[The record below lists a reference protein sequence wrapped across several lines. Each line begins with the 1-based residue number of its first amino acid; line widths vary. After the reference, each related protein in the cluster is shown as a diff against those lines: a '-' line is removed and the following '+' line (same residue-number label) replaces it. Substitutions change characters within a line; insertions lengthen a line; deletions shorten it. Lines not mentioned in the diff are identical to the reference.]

1 MIINKKNIINK
12 KKRIKELVFN
22 IINLQTYMYMKKYVF
37 LAASALAL
45 ASCTSDDFLGDTQG
59 NVQSNTSAI
68 NFDGGTGKI
77 TRASTLTGDKAA
89 GALNNNYVV
98 FGYKTAQ
105 DNSTTTTVFDHY
117 TINWNNQA
125 GKTESNTCGW
135 EYVGQKANSLSKLPG
150 DKDQTIKYWDYSAS
164 QYDFVAF
171 SFGKAIQGEGDGK
184 VKATAVTTTPKLSY
198 TLTGAVNDL
207 AKCFIADRITAKS
220 TVENKKNNLL
230 VAYKD
235 NVQFNFRSLS
245 TKVTMGIYETVPGY
259 SVKDVVFYS
268 DKDTK
273 LNGENNK
280 PTLYA
285 AKATIPSGKGTITV
299 TFPETDNTKTDYNK
313 AHVNFEVASG
323 ETNSSSITFRDLSTD
338 TRESNET
345 GTAYIGR
352 DITKI
357 STPKKDDGTTKDYNV
372 VIPAEVGDLTL
383 KVDYT
388 LESIDGSGETIKV
401 TGATAVVPGKYTN
414 WEPNYAYTYIFK
426 ISDKTNGSTGGE
438 NDPAGLYPIKFDAI
452 VTETETGKQETITTV
467 DKKSITTY
475 AKGEINNEYKT
486 NDNIYV
492 SVNNTTAL
500 HIKKGEDDTTPTN
513 VKLYTA
519 TGIGSYEK
527 NITEATVALCLSK
540 GTNTATTGEKVLSVD
555 DDNKLTV
562 TPATGLTI
570 ATQIEAADAVDGNAI
585 NGNFAKFKPTT
596 PGTYVFEFTDTDTN
610 KYYKVI
616 IVK

>member
-1 MIINKKNIINK
+1 
-12 KKRIKELVFN
+12 
-22 IINLQTYMYMKKYVF
+22 MKKYIF
-37 LAASALAL
+37 LAASALTL
-45 ASCTSDDFLGDTQG
+45 ASCTSEDFLGNTPG

-77 TRASTLTGDKAA
+77 TRATTQSGATAAQTLG
-89 GALNNNYVV
+89 NSYVV
-98 FGYKTAQ
+98 YGYKTV
-105 DNSTTTTVFDHY
+105 NSVSTTVFDHY
-117 TINWNNQA
+117 TIQWNNQA

-135 EYVGQKANSLSKLPG
+135 EYVGQKANSLLSSLE
-150 DKDQTIKYWDYSAS
+150 DKEQTIKYWDYSAS

-171 SFGKAIQGEGDGK
+171 SFGEASQGEGDGK

-220 TVENKKNNLL
+220 TGENKKNNLL

-268 DKDTK
+268 DETTA
-273 LNGENNK
+273 LSGENNK

-285 AKATIPSGKGTITV
+285 ASASIPSGKGTITV
-299 TFPETDNTKTDYNK
+299 KFPTTDERNTDYNK
-313 AHVNFEVASG
+313 AHVKFDKAEGS
-323 ETNSSSITFRDLSTD
+323 ENSSTIQFGDLSTVGK
-338 TRESNET
+338 EKAEKT
-345 GTAYIGR
+345 GTTFIGR
-352 DITKI
+352 NITEF
-357 STPKKDDGTTKDYNV
+357 STPKEGSNKKYEV
-372 VIPAEVGDLTL
+372 VIPAQVGALTL

-401 TGATAVVPGKYTN
+401 TGATAVVPEKYTN

-426 ISDKTNGSTGGE
+426 ISDKTNGSTGGST
-438 NDPAGLYPIKFDAI
+438 AGLYPITFDAI

-467 DKKSITTY
+467 ADNSITTY
-475 AKGEINNEYKT
+475 AKDAINEEYTK
-486 NDNIYV
+486 DANIYV
-492 SVNNTTAL
+492 SVNNTTDL
-500 HIKKGEDDTTPTN
+500 HINSGNEEDVTPTN
-513 VKLYTA
+513 VKLFTA
-519 TGIGSYEK
+519 TGTGSYQK

-540 GTNTATTGEKVLSVD
+540 GANTAITGEKVLSVD
-555 DDNKLTV
+555 DNNKLTV
-562 TPATGLTI
+562 TPATGLLTI
-570 ATQIEAADAVDGNAI
+570 ATKIDAADAVDGNAI

-596 PGTYVFEFTDTDTN
+596 SGTYVFEFTDTDTN

>member
-1 MIINKKNIINK
+1 
-12 KKRIKELVFN
+12 
-22 IINLQTYMYMKKYVF
+22 MKKYIF

-45 ASCTSDDFLGDTQG
+45 ASCSSDDFLGNTPG

-77 TRASTLTGDKAA
+77 TRATTQTGADAAKTLGYS
-89 GALNNNYVV
+89 YVV
-98 FGYKTAQ
+98 YGYKTVN
-105 DNSTTTTVFDHY
+105 DVPTTVFDHY
-117 TINWNNQA
+117 TIKWK
-125 GKTESNTCGW
+125 GLKDKTESNTCGW
-135 EYVGQKANSLSKLPG
+135 EYVGQKANSLSSLEG

-171 SFGKAIQGEGDGK
+171 SFGKATQGDEEGK
-184 VKATAVTTTPKLSY
+184 VTASKIDNTPSY
-198 TLTGAVNDL
+198 TLTGNVNEL
-207 AKCFIADRITAKS
+207 AKCFIADRITATPKE
-220 TVENKKNNLL
+220 TTTKKANLL
-230 VAYKD
+230 VGYKD
-235 NVQFNFRSLS
+235 DVQFNFRSLS
-245 TKVTMGIYETVPGY
+245 TKVTMGIYETIPGY

-268 DKDTK
+268 DKTTA
-273 LNGENNK
+273 LSGENNK

-285 AKATIPSGKGTITV
+285 ASASIPSGKGTITV
-299 TFPETDNTKTDYNK
+299 KFPTTDENNTDYNK
-313 AHVNFEVASG
+313 AHVEFKAATGSD
-323 ETNSSSITFRDLSTD
+323 NSSSIQFGKLSTVD
-338 TRESNET
+338 KENEEKGTT
-345 GTAYIGR
+345 GFIGR
-352 DITKI
+352 DITTF
-357 STPKKDDGTTKDYNV
+357 STPKEGNNKKYEV
-372 VIPAEVGDLTL
+372 VIPAKVGALTL

-401 TGATAVVPGKYTN
+401 TGATAVVPEKYTN

-426 ISDKTNGSTGGE
+426 ISDKTNGSTGGST
-438 NDPAGLYPIKFDAI
+438 AGLYPITFDAI

-467 DKKSITTY
+467 ADNSITTY
-475 AKGEINNEYKT
+475 AKGAINEEYKK
-486 NDNIYV
+486 DANIYV
-492 SVNNTTAL
+492 SVNNTTDL

-513 VKLYTA
+513 VKLFTA
-519 TGIGSYEK
+519 TGTGSYEK

-540 GTNTATTGEKVLSVD
+540 GTTTATTGEKVLSVD

-585 NGNFAKFKPTT
+585 SGNFAKFKPTNA
-596 PGTYVFEFTDTDTN
+596 GTYVFEFTDTKNKNT

>member
-1 MIINKKNIINK
+1 
-12 KKRIKELVFN
+12 
-22 IINLQTYMYMKKYVF
+22 MKKYIF

-45 ASCTSDDFLGDTQG
+45 ASCTSDDFLGNTPG

-77 TRASTLTGDKAA
+77 TRATTQTGADAAKTLGYS
-89 GALNNNYVV
+89 YVV
-98 FGYKTAQ
+98 YGYKTVN
-105 DNSTTTTVFDHY
+105 DVPTTVFDHY
-117 TINWNNQA
+117 TIKWN
-125 GKTESNTCGW
+125 GLKDKTESNTCGW
-135 EYVGQKANSLSKLPG
+135 EYVGQKANSLSSLEG

-171 SFGKAIQGEGDGK
+171 SFGKATQGDEEGK
-184 VKATAVTTTPKLSY
+184 VTASKIDNTPSY
-198 TLTGAVNDL
+198 TLTGNVNEL
-207 AKCFIADRITAKS
+207 AKCFIADRITATPKE
-220 TVENKKNNLL
+220 TTTKKANLL
-230 VAYKD
+230 VGYKD
-235 NVQFNFRSLS
+235 DVQFNFRSLS
-245 TKVTMGIYETVPGY
+245 TKVTMGIYETIPGY

-268 DKDTK
+268 DKTTA
-273 LNGENNK
+273 LSGENNK

-285 AKATIPSGKGTITV
+285 ASASIPSGKGTITV
-299 TFPETDNTKTDYNK
+299 KFPTTDENNTDYNK
-313 AHVNFEVASG
+313 AHVEFKAATGSD
-323 ETNSSSITFRDLSTD
+323 NSSSIQFGKLSTVD
-338 TRESNET
+338 KENEEKGTT
-345 GTAYIGR
+345 GFIGR
-352 DITKI
+352 DITTF
-357 STPKKDDGTTKDYNV
+357 STPKEGNNKKYEV
-372 VIPAEVGDLTL
+372 VIPAKVGALTL

-401 TGATAVVPGKYTN
+401 TGATAVVPEKYTN

-426 ISDKTNGSTGGE
+426 ISDKTNGSTGGST
-438 NDPAGLYPIKFDAI
+438 AGLYPITFDAI

-467 DKKSITTY
+467 ADNSITTY
-475 AKGEINNEYKT
+475 AKGAINEEYKK
-486 NDNIYV
+486 DANIYV
-492 SVNNTTAL
+492 SVNNTTDL

-513 VKLYTA
+513 VKLFTA
-519 TGIGSYEK
+519 TGTGSYEK

-540 GTNTATTGEKVLSVD
+540 GTTTATTGEKVLSVD

-585 NGNFAKFKPTT
+585 SGNFAKFKPTNA
-596 PGTYVFEFTDTDTN
+596 GTYVFEFTDTKNKNT

>member
-1 MIINKKNIINK
+1 MTNNLKN
-12 KKRIKELVFN
+12 LS
-22 IINLQTYMYMKKYVF
+22 MKKILF
-37 LAASALAL
+37 CSALAAVAL
-45 ASCTSDDFLGDTQG
+45 SSCSSDDFMGDTPG

-77 TRASTLTGDKAA
+77 TRATTQTGAAAATTLG
-89 GALNNNYVV
+89 NSYVV
-98 FGYKTAQ
+98 YGYKTVNTAP
-105 DNSTTTTVFDHY
+105 TTVFDHY
-117 TINWNNQA
+117 TIKWNNQA

-135 EYVGQKANSLSKLPG
+135 EYVGQKANSLSSLTG

-207 AKCFIADRITAKS
+207 AKCFIADRITANS
-220 TVENKKNNLL
+220 TTTGKDNLL
-230 VAYKD
+230 VQYQKD
-235 NVQFNFRSLS
+235 VQFNFRSLS
-245 TKVTMGIYETVPGY
+245 TKVTMGIYETISGY
-259 SVKDVVFYS
+259 SVKDVKFYS
-268 DKDTK
+268 AENTK
-273 LNGENNK
+273 ATDNK

-285 AKATIPSGKGTITV
+285 ANATIPSGKGTISV
-299 TFPETDNTKTDYNK
+299 TFPTTDVNNTDYNK
-313 AHVNFEVASG
+313 AHVEFAAATESDK
-323 ETNSSSITFRDLSTD
+323 SSSIQFGNLSTVEKEKEEKG
-338 TRESNET
+338 TT
-345 GTAYIGR
+345 GFIGR
-352 DITKI
+352 DITEF
-357 STPKKDDGTTKDYNV
+357 STPKEGTNKKYEV
-372 VIPAEVGDLTL
+372 VIPAKVGALTL

-401 TGATAVVPGKYTN
+401 TGATAVVPEKYTN

-426 ISDKTNGSTGGE
+426 ISDKTNGSTGTPGT
-438 NDPAGLYPIKFDAI
+438 NPAGLYPITFDAI

-467 DKKSITTY
+467 DKNSITTY
-475 AKGEINNEYKT
+475 AKGAINEEYKK
-486 NDNIYV
+486 DANIYV

-500 HIKKGEDDTTPTN
+500 HIKNGEDDTTPTN
-513 VKLYTA
+513 VKLFTA
-519 TGIGSYEK
+519 TGTGSYEK

-540 GTNTATTGEKVLSVD
+540 GTTTATTGEKVLSVD

-585 NGNFAKFKPTT
+585 SGNFAKFKPST
-596 PGTYVFEFTDTDTN
+596 PGTYVFEFTDTDTK

>member
-1 MIINKKNIINK
+1 
-12 KKRIKELVFN
+12 
-22 IINLQTYMYMKKYVF
+22 MYMKKYIF
-37 LAASALAL
+37 LAASALTL
-45 ASCTSDDFLGDTQG
+45 ASCTSEDFLGNTPG

-77 TRASTLTGDKAA
+77 TRATLQTGVTAA
-89 GALNNNYVV
+89 QTLKNNYVV

-105 DNSTTTTVFDHY
+105 ENSTTTVFDHY
-117 TINWNNQA
+117 TIKWNNQA

-135 EYVGQKANSLSKLPG
+135 EYVGQKANSLSSLTG
-150 DKDQTIKYWDYSAS
+150 DREQTIKYWDYSAS

-171 SFGKAIQGEGDGK
+171 SFGEASQGEGDGK
-184 VKATAVTTTPKLSY
+184 VKATAVTTTPTLSY

-220 TVENKKNNLL
+220 TVANKKNNLL

-245 TKVTMGIYETVPGY
+245 TKVTMGIYEIIPGY
-259 SVKDVVFYS
+259 SVRDVKFYS
-268 DKDTK
+268 SDHTLATD
-273 LNGENNK
+273 NK

-285 AKATIPSGKGTITV
+285 KDKKIPAGNGTVTV
-299 TFPETDNTKTDYNK
+299 TFPTTTETETDYNK
-313 AHVNFEVASG
+313 AHVNFKVATGS
-323 ETNSSSITFRDLSTD
+323 ENSSSIQFGTLSTVNKEKNEK
-338 TRESNET
+338 TES
-345 GTAYIGR
+345 GFIGR
-352 DITKI
+352 DITKF
-357 STPKKDDGTTKDYNV
+357 STPKKGDGTTKDYNV
-372 VIPAEVGDLTL
+372 VIPAEVGALTL

-401 TGATAVVPGKYTN
+401 TGATAVVPEKYTN

-426 ISDKTNGSTGGE
+426 ISDKTNGSTGGST
-438 NDPAGLYPIKFDAI
+438 AGLYPITFDAI

-467 DKKSITTY
+467 ADNSITTY
-475 AKGEINNEYKT
+475 AKGEINNEYKK

-492 SVNNTTAL
+492 SVNNTTEL
-500 HIKKGEDDTTPTN
+500 HINSGNEENTTPTN
-513 VKLYTA
+513 VKLFTA
-519 TGIGSYEK
+519 TGTGSYQM

-540 GTNTATTGEKVLSVD
+540 GTNTATPGEKVLSVD
-555 DDNKLTV
+555 NDNKLTV

-585 NGNFAKFKPTT
+585 SGNFAKFTPST

>member
-1 MIINKKNIINK
+1 
-12 KKRIKELVFN
+12 
-22 IINLQTYMYMKKYVF
+22 MKKYIF
-37 LAASALAL
+37 LAVSALTL
-45 ASCTSDDFLGDTQG
+45 ASCSSDDFLGDTPG

-77 TRASTLTGDKAA
+77 TRATLEGDKAA
-89 GALNNNYVV
+89 KALNNNYVV
-98 FGYKTAQ
+98 YGYKTAQ
-105 DNSTTTTVFDHY
+105 DNSTTTVFDHY
-117 TINWNNQA
+117 TIHWNNQA

-135 EYVGQKANSLSKLPG
+135 EYVGQEANSLSKLPG

-171 SFGKAIQGEGDGK
+171 SFGEAIQGEGEGK

-220 TVENKKNNLL
+220 TVDKKKNNLL
-230 VAYKD
+230 VTYKD
-235 NVQFNFRSLS
+235 DVQFNFRSLS
-245 TKVTMGIYETVPGY
+245 TKVTMGIYETIPGY
-259 SVKDVVFYS
+259 SVKDVKFYS
-268 DKDTK
+268 SDNNK
-273 LNGENNK
+273 LDDAQNK

-285 AKATIPSGKGTITV
+285 KDKNIPAEKGTITV
-299 TFPETDNTKTDYNK
+299 TFPTTTETETDYNK
-313 AHVNFEVASG
+313 AHVNFEVATGS
-323 ETNSSSITFRDLSTD
+323 ENSSSIQFGTLSTVNKEKNEK
-338 TRESNET
+338 TES
-345 GTAYIGR
+345 GFIGR
-352 DITKI
+352 DITTF
-357 STPKKDDGTTKDYNV
+357 STPKKGDGTTKDYNV

-401 TGATAVVPGKYTN
+401 TGATAVVPEKYTN

-426 ISDKTNGSTGGE
+426 ISDKTNGSTGGST
-438 NDPAGLYPIKFDAI
+438 AGLYPITFDAI

-467 DKKSITTY
+467 NKNSITTY

-500 HIKKGEDDTTPTN
+500 HIKNGEDDTTPTN
-513 VKLYTA
+513 VKLFTA
-519 TGIGSYEK
+519 TGTGSYEK

-540 GTNTATTGEKVLSVD
+540 GTTTATTGEKVLSVD

-585 NGNFAKFKPTT
+585 SGNFAKFKPTNA
-596 PGTYVFEFTDTDTN
+596 GTYVFEFTDTKNKNT

>member
-1 MIINKKNIINK
+1 
-12 KKRIKELVFN
+12 
-22 IINLQTYMYMKKYVF
+22 MYMKKYIF
-37 LAASALAL
+37 LAASALTL

-59 NVQSNTSAI
+59 NIQSNTSAI

-77 TRASTLTGDKAA
+77 TRTTQAGPDAAKTLG
-89 GALNNNYVV
+89 NSYIV

-105 DNSTTTTVFDHY
+105 DKSTTTVFDHY

-171 SFGKAIQGEGDGK
+171 SFGEAIQGEEDGK

-220 TVENKKNNLL
+220 TDDKKKNNLL

-401 TGATAVVPGKYTN
+401 TGATAVVPEKYTN
-414 WEPNYAYTYIFK
+414 WEPNFAYTYIFK
-426 ISDKTNGSTGGE
+426 ISDKTNGSTGGST
-438 NDPAGLYPIKFDAI
+438 DSAGLYPITFDAI

-486 NDNIYV
+486 KDNIYV
-492 SVNNTTAL
+492 SVAGKTLTIDDAETTN
-500 HIKKGEDDTTPTN
+500 TN

-519 TGIGSYEK
+519 TATGTQT
-527 NITEATVALCLSK
+527 ITEATVAHCLKSGEDIVGGGK
-540 GTNTATTGEKVLSVD
+540 KLTNGDTNV
-555 DDNKLTV
+555 LTV
-562 TPATGLTI
+562 TPATTTLSI
-570 ATQIEAADAVDGNAI
+570 VDKIEAKDAVDGNEI
-585 NGNFAKFKPTT
+585 SGNFARFT
-596 PGTYVFEFTDTDTN
+596 PENAGTYVFEFTDNDNN

>member
-1 MIINKKNIINK
+1 
-12 KKRIKELVFN
+12 
-22 IINLQTYMYMKKYVF
+22 MYMKKYIF
-37 LAASALAL
+37 LAASALTF
-45 ASCTSDDFLGDTQG
+45 ASCTSEDFLGNTPG

-77 TRASTLTGDKAA
+77 TRATQIGADAATTLG
-89 GALNNNYVV
+89 NSYIV

-171 SFGKAIQGEGDGK
+171 SFGEASQGEGDGK

-220 TVENKKNNLL
+220 TVETKKNNLL
-230 VAYKD
+230 VAYQD
-235 NVQFNFRSLS
+235 NVKFNFRSLS
-245 TKVTMGIYETVPGY
+245 TKVTMGIYETIPGY
-259 SVKDVVFYS
+259 SVKDVKFYS
-268 DKDTK
+268 ADNTK
-273 LNGENNK
+273 ATDNK

-285 AKATIPSGKGTITV
+285 ANATIPSGKGTISV
-299 TFPETDNTKTDYNK
+299 TFPTTNESNTDYNK
-313 AHVNFEVASG
+313 AHVKFDVATGS
-323 ETNSSSITFRDLSTD
+323 ENSSSIQFGTLSTVNKEKNEK
-338 TRESNET
+338 TES
-345 GTAYIGR
+345 GFIGR
-352 DITKI
+352 DITTF
-357 STPKKDDGTTKDYNV
+357 STPKKSDGTTKDYNV
-372 VIPAEVGDLTL
+372 VIPAEVGALTL

-401 TGATAVVPGKYTN
+401 TGATAVVPKKYTN

-426 ISDKTNGSTGGE
+426 ISDKTNGSTGTPE
-438 NDPAGLYPIKFDAI
+438 TNPAGLYPITFDAI

-467 DKKSITTY
+467 ADNSITTY
-475 AKGEINNEYKT
+475 AKDAINEEYKK
-486 NDNIYV
+486 DANIYV

-500 HIKKGEDDTTPTN
+500 HIKNGEEDTTPTN
-513 VKLYTA
+513 VALYKATA
-519 TGIGSYEK
+519 TGTQT
-527 NITEATVALCLSK
+527 ITEATVAHCLKSGEDVDGGGK
-540 GTNTATTGEKVLSVD
+540 KLTNGDANV
-555 DDNKLTV
+555 LTV
-562 TPATGLTI
+562 TPADGLTI
-570 ATQIEAADAVDGNAI
+570 ATKIEAADAVDGNAI
-585 NGNFAKFKPTT
+585 SGNFAKFT
-596 PGTYVFEFTDTDTN
+596 PSTSGTYVFEFTDADSK

-616 IVK
+616 IVKE